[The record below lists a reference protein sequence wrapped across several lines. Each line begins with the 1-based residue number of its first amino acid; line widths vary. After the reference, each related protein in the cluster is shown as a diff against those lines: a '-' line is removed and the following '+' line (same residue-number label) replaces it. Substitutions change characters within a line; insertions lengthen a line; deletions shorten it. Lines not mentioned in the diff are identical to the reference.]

1 MSIKYTSHI
10 AEVNA
15 AVDAAI
21 ARALEICGGT
31 AERHA
36 VDNLERNHSVKSS
49 TLVNSITHEMRGSDT
64 VAVGTD
70 VEYAPFVEL
79 GHHQEPGRYVPAI
92 GKRLKASFVPG
103 KPYLRPAVENH
114 IGEYE
119 RIFQE
124 ELSEL

>member
-1 MSIKYTSHI
+1 MPYKSNKSE
-10 AEVNA
+10 ALKEVQQ
-15 AVDAAI
+15 AVE
-21 ARALEICGGT
+21 RALEICGGT

-49 TLVNSITHEMRGSDT
+49 ILVNSITHEMRGSDT

-124 ELSEL
+124 ELSGL

>member
-1 MSIKYTSHI
+1 MSYKSNKSE
-10 AEVNA
+10 ALKEVQQ
-15 AVDAAI
+15 AVE
-21 ARALEICGGT
+21 RALEICGGT

-124 ELSEL
+124 ELSGL

>member
-1 MSIKYTSHI
+1 MSYKSNKSE
-10 AEVNA
+10 ALKEVQQ
-15 AVDAAI
+15 AVE
-21 ARALEICGGT
+21 RALEICGGT

-36 VDNLERNHSVKSS
+36 VDNLERNQSVKSS
-49 TLVNSITHEMRGSDT
+49 ILVNSITHEMRGSDT

-124 ELSEL
+124 ELSGL

>member
-1 MSIKYTSHI
+1 MSYKSNKSEALKETQQ
-10 AEVNA
+10 
-15 AVDAAI
+15 AI
-21 ARALEICGGT
+21 ERALEICGGT

-36 VDNLERNHSVKSS
+36 VENIERNHSVKSS
-49 TLVNSITHEMRGSDT
+49 TLVNSITHEMRGNDT

-70 VEYAPFVEL
+70 VEYAIFVEL

-114 IGEYE
+114 KGEYE

-124 ELSEL
+124 ELSGL